1 MTSAFEEL
9 KGSKEH
15 LTSLLSE
22 GGVPENFQE
31 KHTEIIDQYFR
42 RSLQKSETAHDL
54 FRDKTRFAFVAVGGY
69 GRKELCI
76 YSDID
81 IQILFG
87 PKIPS
92 RAKQL
97 AEEIFFPL
105 WDLGLDLGY
114 GIRSIK
120 DSVALSKDDFEVL
133 TSVMDARFVGGH
145 SPVYLSLVE
154 TIQKKVVSKN
164 AIAFGRW
171 LEDQYKIRMHNF
183 GDASHL
189 LEPNLKEGIGALR
202 DYHHILW
209 LARAFFNLRVPRDL
223 EYMGKLS
230 HNEYK
235 TLCDHLELIWLVRNH
250 LHQLSGRKND
260 RMVFEYQEE
269 IAKRLGFKDQKN
281 LLAVEQFMGRVHASM
296 ASIKSLYR
304 SLITSHI
311 PKWRRIKNDSDDTDI
326 EGGLHLSQGEL
337 NINSATGILS
347 NPFLLIQ
354 VFEQNSRLC
363 CRLSMEAKRL
373 VQEFLFL
380 VDDAFRKSERVAQS
394 FINIMTEENTFEALD
409 QMYETGFL
417 EAFIPEFGKIIDRV
431 QFDAYHIFP
440 VGRHSLETVRHLKSL
455 SKEKD
460 ILLLDI
466 FSDLSNPETL
476 FLAGLLHDI
485 GKVGKDH
492 ARKGVAITRNI
503 LKRFGYDKKRDE
515 DILFLVGH
523 HLFLVETATRRD
535 LNDEKVVIQ
544 CARTIGDVER
554 LKMLYLLTWADSKA
568 TGPGAWSEWIANLV
582 QELFFKSLHVLVK
595 GELATS
601 HASKKVRKT
610 QSEVRNLMAD
620 HIDDR
625 DLEDLFEAMS
635 PRYLLETGPHD
646 IARHYAFVRRLKE
659 RLDNPQTP
667 AFVFEA
673 REEPGQGC
681 WEVIFLAKD
690 RPGLFSD
697 IAGVMALNNINIL
710 SAHIYTW
717 RDGTAVD
724 IFRVTSPLDP
734 IHPDETWQRM
744 KTDLKNALTGKLSL
758 DYRLSQKA
766 VPCILSQRK
775 TPSRPP
781 KVMVNNESSDF
792 FTLIEVFADDRVGL
806 LYMITHTLFNLKL
819 DIRIAK
825 IATKADQIA
834 DVFYVRDLEGQ
845 KVEDSEQIE
854 EIRRSLVYRLEQG

>member
-1 MTSAFEEL
+1 MTSAFEAL
-9 KGSKEH
+9 KESKEH

-31 KHTEIIDQYFR
+31 KYTEIVDQYFR
-42 RSLQKSETAHDL
+42 RSLQESETAHAL
-54 FRDKTRFAFVAVGGY
+54 FRAKIPFAFVAVGGY
-69 GRKELCI
+69 GRKELCL

-120 DSVALSKDDFEVL
+120 DSIALSRNNFEVL

-145 SPVYLSLVE
+145 SPIYLSLVE
-154 TIQKKVVSKN
+154 ILQKKVVSKK
-164 AIAFGRW
+164 AIAIGRW
-171 LEDQYKIRMHNF
+171 LEDQYKIRIHTF

-189 LEPNLKEGIGALR
+189 LEPNLKEGIGGLR

-209 LARAFFNLRVPRDL
+209 LARAIFNLRAPRDL
-223 EYMGKLS
+223 EYMGILS

-235 TLCDHLELIWLVRNH
+235 TLCDHLALIWLVRNH
-250 LHQLSGRKND
+250 LHQLSVRKND
-260 RMVFEYQEE
+260 RMVFEYQKE
-269 IAKRLGFKDQKN
+269 IAKRLGFKDQKD
-281 LLAVEQFMGRVHASM
+281 LLAVENLMGEVHASM
-296 ASIKSLYR
+296 ASIKSLYQ
-304 SLITSHI
+304 SFITSHI
-311 PKWRRIKNDSDDTDI
+311 SRWRRVKNDFDETATVD
-326 EGGLHLSQGEL
+326 GLHLSQGEL
-337 NINSATGILS
+337 NINSAPTILS

-354 VFEQNSRLC
+354 VFEQSSRLGC
-363 CRLSMEAKRL
+363 HLSMEAKRL
-373 VQEFLFL
+373 IREFLFL
-380 VDDAFRKSERVAQS
+380 VDDAFRKSERMTQC
-394 FINIMTEENTFEALD
+394 FINIMTVENTFETLD
-409 QMYETGFL
+409 QMHETGFL
-417 EAFIPEFGKIIDRV
+417 EAFIPEFGKIIGRV

-440 VGRHSLETVRHLKSL
+440 VGRHSLETVRHLKRL
-455 SKEKD
+455 SREKD
-460 ILLLDI
+460 ILLIDI
-466 FSDLSNPETL
+466 FSDLSTPETL
-476 FLAGLLHDI
+476 FLAGLFHDI
-485 GKVGKDH
+485 GKIGKDH

-503 LKRFGYDKKRDE
+503 LKRFGYDKKRAE
-515 DILFLVGH
+515 DVLFLIGY

-544 CARTIGDVER
+544 FARTIGGVER

-568 TGPGAWSEWIANLV
+568 TGPGAWSEWVANLV
-582 QELFFKSLHVLVK
+582 QELFFKSLHVLVE
-595 GELATS
+595 GELATPRAS
-601 HASKKVRKT
+601 HKVSKT
-610 QSEVRNLMAD
+610 QSEVRDLIQG
-620 HIDDR
+620 HIDDK
-625 DLEDLFEAMS
+625 DIEDFFEAMS

-646 IARHYAFVRRLKE
+646 IVRHHALVRQLKE
-659 RLDNPQTP
+659 QLNNSQAP
-667 AFVFEA
+667 AFVFDA

-697 IAGVMALNNINIL
+697 ITGVTALNNINIL

-717 RDGTAVD
+717 REGTAVD
-724 IFRVTSPLDP
+724 IFRVTSPLDA
-734 IHPDETWQRM
+734 IHPEETWKRM
-744 KTDLKNALTGKLSL
+744 KRDLKNTFTGKLSL

-766 VPCILSQRK
+766 APCILSHKK

-781 KVMVNNESSDF
+781 KVVVNNESSDF
-792 FTLIEVFADDRVGL
+792 FTLIEIFSDDRVGL

-834 DVFYVRDLEGQ
+834 DVFYVRDIEGQ
-845 KVEDSEQIE
+845 KLEDDKQVE
-854 EIRRSLVYRLEQG
+854 EITQTLIHQLKQ

>member
-42 RSLQKSETAHDL
+42 RSLQESETAHDL

-87 PKIPS
+87 QKIPS

-154 TIQKKVVSKN
+154 NIQKKVVSKN
-164 AIAFGRW
+164 GIAFGRW

-183 GDASHL
+183 GDGSHL

-209 LARAFFNLRVPRDL
+209 LARAFFNLRAPRDL

-235 TLCDHLELIWLVRNH
+235 TLFDHLELIWLVRNH

-326 EGGLHLSQGEL
+326 AGGLHLSQGEL

-354 VFEQNSRLC
+354 VFEQSSRLG

-373 VQEFLFL
+373 VREFLFL
-380 VDDAFRKSERVAQS
+380 VDDGFRKSERVVQS
-394 FINIMTEENTFEALD
+394 FINIMTE
-409 QMYETGFL
+409 
-417 EAFIPEFGKIIDRV
+417 
-431 QFDAYHIFP
+431 
-440 VGRHSLETVRHLKSL
+440 
-455 SKEKD
+455 
-460 ILLLDI
+460 
-466 FSDLSNPETL
+466 
-476 FLAGLLHDI
+476 
-485 GKVGKDH
+485 
-492 ARKGVAITRNI
+492 
-503 LKRFGYDKKRDE
+503 
-515 DILFLVGH
+515 
-523 HLFLVETATRRD
+523 
-535 LNDEKVVIQ
+535 
-544 CARTIGDVER
+544 
-554 LKMLYLLTWADSKA
+554 
-568 TGPGAWSEWIANLV
+568 
-582 QELFFKSLHVLVK
+582 
-595 GELATS
+595 
-601 HASKKVRKT
+601 
-610 QSEVRNLMAD
+610 
-620 HIDDR
+620 
-625 DLEDLFEAMS
+625 
-635 PRYLLETGPHD
+635 
-646 IARHYAFVRRLKE
+646 
-659 RLDNPQTP
+659 
-667 AFVFEA
+667 
-673 REEPGQGC
+673 
-681 WEVIFLAKD
+681 
-690 RPGLFSD
+690 
-697 IAGVMALNNINIL
+697 
-710 SAHIYTW
+710 
-717 RDGTAVD
+717 
-724 IFRVTSPLDP
+724 
-734 IHPDETWQRM
+734 
-744 KTDLKNALTGKLSL
+744 
-758 DYRLSQKA
+758 
-766 VPCILSQRK
+766 
-775 TPSRPP
+775 
-781 KVMVNNESSDF
+781 
-792 FTLIEVFADDRVGL
+792 
-806 LYMITHTLFNLKL
+806 
-819 DIRIAK
+819 
-825 IATKADQIA
+825 
-834 DVFYVRDLEGQ
+834 
-845 KVEDSEQIE
+845 
-854 EIRRSLVYRLEQG
+854 